1 MGSVGKGISR
11 GVKSI
16 TRSVGK
22 FVSKVFKDIGSA
34 ISSIFSGWIPTP
46 DAPSYEDSGVTVT
59 KQGSNINIPVVYG
72 FRRVGGTIVF
82 AETNGDNNKYLYVV
96 YVLSEGACYRAYRLF
111 IEGHEIP
118 DLNGY
123 FNNGGANVQ
132 TRTVTTGRFADRV
145 KYEFINGADSI
156 YPATHRYTPTIFA
169 SNSGSQYVQEN
180 QVVSPLLSE
189 TKSWE
194 KTKKRFNGLSVLVCR
209 FEWKK
214 IESQEQAE
222 ANPFQGGIPS
232 IEVDISGRLCQ
243 GATFHQ
249 GTGKDYYN
257 SNFTGYDI
265 NELAAFYSNNGA
277 SILLEFLTNTRY
289 GCGLPITEIDAYSFK
304 KAADKCRQ
312 YVGEGTQENPAF
324 NAHTV
329 GAVIN
334 TGNKLIDNV
343 RYLLSSIRGYL
354 PYIEGRYTLLIED
367 AGNEFDIDSA
377 SITSVF
383 DVSEEQIIGELV
395 LQGESKASKF
405 NKVIVRYTD
414 PDYDFTEQQ
423 QVYSDTTARSQDGED
438 LTGEFTFTGITNPKI
453 AYNMAKFILNK
464 SRNQRYVQFTAT
476 PELLEVTPGDI
487 IRLTSGIMNISNQM
501 FRVVNMSLNTDGT
514 VVIEGR
520 EHDPTDYPYVDGPV
534 VISPA
539 KVYRPDS
546 YSTVPISAPVSQVPL
561 SIRPPAETDDG
572 DTKPVTGYD
581 SANQPIEGT
590 NDTVNDEPPPAADK
604 SAQTQVVEFDTSI
617 VSPSTSALVYNLIG
631 YQFALN
637 AQFLKF
643 SDDRVLITIYFIPPA
658 NQELDQLY
666 VKSYNINNRSQGAT
680 ASGRVDFTDLANP
693 QSMSMWIDPNTY
705 YVPRWRNSNTGDE
718 FKDASTG
725 SYSALAYTD
734 INGVSQTGKTLEA
747 AINYTI
753 QNYYASQLSNTAEQS
768 EYQTHDL
775 TGRLT

>member
-46 DAPSYEDSGVTVT
+46 DAPSYEDAGVTVT
-59 KQGSNINIPVVYG
+59 KQGSNVNIPVVYG
-72 FRRVGGTIVF
+72 FRRVGGTVIF

-96 YVLSEGACYRAYRLF
+96 YVLSEGACKRAYRLF
-111 IEGHEIP
+111 VEGHEIP
-118 DLNGY
+118 GLNGY
-123 FNNGGANVQ
+123 FNDGSAGIQ
-132 TRTVTTGRFADRV
+132 TRTVNTGRFANRMQ
-145 KYEFINGADSI
+145 YEFINGVDSI
-156 YPATHRYTPTIFA
+156 YPATHRYSP
-169 SNSGSQYVQEN
+169 SNFNSQGGSQFVTEN
-180 QVVSPLLSE
+180 QAISPLLAQ
-189 TKSWE
+189 TKSWN
-194 KTKKRFNGLSVLVCR
+194 KFKRRFNGLSVLVCR
-209 FEWKK
+209 YEWKK
-214 IESQEQAE
+214 IENQEQAE
-222 ANPFQGGIPS
+222 ANPFQGGVPTIQ
-232 IEVDISGRLCQ
+232 VDLQGRLCL
-243 GATFHQ
+243 GATHHQ
-249 GTGKDYYN
+249 GTGKDFYN
-257 SNFTGYDI
+257 ANFVGYDI
-265 NELAAFYSNNGA
+265 NELASFYSINGA
-277 SILLEFLTNTRY
+277 SVLLEYLTNTRY
-289 GCGLPITEIDAYSFK
+289 GCGLPISEIDAYSFK

-312 YVGEGTQENPAF
+312 WLGEGTSENPAF
-324 NAHTV
+324 YAHTV
-329 GAVIN
+329 DAVIN

-343 RYLLSSIRGYL
+343 KYLLSSMRGYL

-377 SITSVF
+377 SISTVF
-383 DVSEEQIIGELV
+383 DVSEENIIGELV

-414 PDYDFTEQQ
+414 PSYDFTEQQ
-423 QVYSDTTARSQDGED
+423 QVYTDTTARTQDGED
-438 LTGEFTFTGITNPKI
+438 LIGEFSFTGITNPKI

-487 IRLTSGIMNISNQM
+487 IRLTSEIMNISNQM

-534 VISPA
+534 VVSPA

-546 YSTVPISAPVSQVPL
+546 YSTVPISAPVAQVPL
-561 SIRPPAETDDG
+561 SIRPPVETDDA
-572 DTKPVTGYD
+572 DIKPVTGYD
-581 SANQPIEGT
+581 SANQPVEGT
-590 NDTVNDEPPPAADK
+590 NDTVNDEPPPAADEL
-604 SAQTQVVEFDTSI
+604 AQTEIIEFDTSI

-631 YQFALN
+631 YQFPLN
-637 AQFLKF
+637 AQFSKV
-643 SDDRVLITIYFIPPA
+643 SDDRVLMTIYFIPPA

-666 VKSYNINNRSQGAT
+666 VKSYNINNRSQGT
-680 ASGRVDFTDLANP
+680 TSLGRIDFSNLPSP

-725 SYSALAYTD
+725 VYSALAYTN
-734 INGVSQTGKTLEA
+734 INGVSQTGKTFEA
-747 AINYTI
+747 AINYEV
-753 QNYYASQLSNTAEQS
+753 QNYFASQLSNTAEQTQ
-768 EYQTHDL
+768 YQTHDL